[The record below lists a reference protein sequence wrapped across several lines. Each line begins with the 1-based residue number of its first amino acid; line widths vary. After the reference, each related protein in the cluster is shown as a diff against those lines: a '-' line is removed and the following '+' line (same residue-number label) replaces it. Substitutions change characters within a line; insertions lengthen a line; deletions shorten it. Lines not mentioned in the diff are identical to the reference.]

1 MEDEYYNDEFEDDP
15 SDDINKPDDGDGVV
29 GENPFEKDGQGQTN
43 EYMFDDFAS
52 LEPKALGNNR

>member
-1 MEDEYYNDEFEDDP
+1 MDDEYYNDQFEDDP
-15 SDDINKPDDGDGVV
+15 LDDINKPDDGEGV

>member
-1 MEDEYYNDEFEDDP
+1 MDDEYYNDQFEDDP
-15 SDDINKPDDGDGVV
+15 LDDINKPDDGEGI